1 MALACTVKVGNVDN
15 LSDAR
20 YCAGM
25 GVDLLGFNLDPTHPG
40 FIGAGHFK
48 NLVEWVSGVRLVAE
62 FHSASVEEI
71 LHILSDVEVDYV
83 ETPNAEYLGPLS
95 RTGIPVILRVKYG
108 QKPNGFPAKFPAA
121 WPDSPA
127 FLLLELSGLDPD
139 DTAAVHAF
147 GESDLSPLLLCGR
160 LLPGQVRSQVARWG
174 AAGIALQGGTEI
186 RTGERDF
193 GELAEILEELEL
205 E

>member
-1 MALACTVKVGNVDN
+1 MALACTVKVGNIDN

-40 FIGAGHFK
+40 FIGIEHFK

-62 FHSASVEEI
+62 FHTASAEDI
-71 LHILSDVEVDYV
+71 LHIVSDVKVDFI
-83 ETPNAEYLGPLS
+83 ETPNADHLAPLN
-95 RTGIPVILRVKYG
+95 RTGIPVILRIKTG
-108 QKPNGFPAKFPAA
+108 RKSNGLLVEYPAA
-121 WPDSPA
+121 RPLSPA
-127 FLLLELSGLDPD
+127 FLLLDLSGLEPD
-139 DTAAVHAF
+139 DLVVSH
-147 GESDLSPLLLCGR
+147 EYPNSPLPLLLSGQF
-160 LLPGQVRSQVARWG
+160 LPGQVRSEVARWR

-186 RTGERDF
+186 RPGERDF
-193 GELAEILEELEL
+193 GELAEILEELET